1 MTMTSRNNAYVRIA
15 RKYTALSRVAS
26 ARELDVCSIKRYP
39 SENDQRYRGT
49 SAAGVGKLRPSGGSP
64 IREDSISLGSR
75 SEFFI
80 VAFICSFRPVSR
92 RNLLRAASPLRRR
105 TRSACNRVLN
115 GSRGNSRE
123 ARTRV
128 RMTAGILAL

>member
-15 RKYTALSRVAS
+15 RKYAALSRVAS

-39 SENDQRYRGT
+39 GENDQRYRGT
-49 SAAGVGKLRPSGGSP
+49 SVGKLRPSGGSP

-115 GSRGNSRE
+115 GRRGNSRE